1 MRTTVAIVG
10 GGLSGVY
17 AASLL
22 HREGVT
28 CRLLE
33 ARARLGGRILSV
45 DGAAPGARHDLG
57 PAWFWP
63 DMQPQLR
70 QLTHALGLQAYEQ
83 HAAGAILVERFK
95 LEAPQRYE
103 RGLNSEPRSMRLEG
117 GMQALVD
124 KLAATLPQHVI
135 QCDAPVTAIREGRD
149 GLFHLDA
156 GTGANRPIVAEQVIL
171 ALPPRLMARIAFDPG
186 LPESVTRWCRATPT
200 WMAGQAKCLAVY
212 EQPFWKARGF
222 SGTASSFLGPMMEMH
237 DASTPEG
244 SHALFG
250 FMGLSA
256 QARQALGQ
264 EALKQAALAQWARL
278 FGAEALHPLAVHAF
292 DWAQEALTATAA
304 DWEPP
309 SGHPAY
315 GLPAGLNRY
324 GDGRLLLAG
333 TEVATGQ
340 GGYLEGALE
349 AAQEAVNQVLRRARP
364 TASQALA

>member
-1 MRTTVAIVG
+1 MRTTVAIIG
-10 GGLSGVY
+10 GGLSGLY

-22 HREGVT
+22 HRQGVE
-28 CRLLE
+28 CLLFE

-45 DGAAPGARHDLG
+45 DGSAPGMRHDLG

-70 QLTHALGLQAYEQ
+70 QLTHDLGLQAYEQ
-83 HAAGAILVERFK
+83 HTVGAILVERFQ

-103 RGLNSEPRSMRLEG
+103 RGLNSEPRSMRLAG

-124 KLAATLPQHVI
+124 GLAATLPQHII
-135 QCDAPVTAIREGRD
+135 QCDAPVTAIREGKD
-149 GLFHLDA
+149 GLFQVDA
-156 GTGANRPIVAEQVIL
+156 GAEGALRIAAEQVIL
-171 ALPPRLMARIAFDPG
+171 ALPPRLLVRIVFDPG
-186 LPESVTRWCRATPT
+186 LPESVVQWCRATPT

-212 EQPFWKARGF
+212 DKPFWKSRGF
-222 SGTASSFLGPMMEMH
+222 SGTASSFLGPMMEIH

-256 QARQALGQ
+256 RARQALGQ

-278 FGAEALHPLAVHAF
+278 FGAEALHPVAVHVA
-292 DWAQEALTATAA
+292 DWALEAQTATVA

-309 SGHPAY
+309 SVHPAF
-315 GLPAGLNRY
+315 GLPPDLALHR
-324 GDGRLLLAG
+324 DGRLLLAG
-333 TEVATGQ
+333 TEAAQNQ
-340 GGYLEGALE
+340 GGYLEGAIE
-349 AAQEAVNQVLRRARP
+349 AAQAAVDQVLRRVRP
-364 TASQALA
+364 TVS